1 MAYYQSYRGGN
12 KYKNVKRTYNNI
24 TYDSCLEASK
34 AQELDLRLKAKDI
47 KGWKRQV
54 KIEINFVK
62 NKNKKW
68 ELTNTPTSE
77 LVNQKVEYRHFR
89 NYFMDFVIENNDGSL
104 EYNEQKG
111 MELEIWRMKFFL
123 TEMMFDNHPT
133 IYLKVEK

>member
-1 MAYYQSYRGGN
+1 MAYYQSYRKN
-12 KYKNVKRTYNNI
+12 KYGNIKRTYNNI
-24 TYDSCLEASK
+24 TYDSLLEASK

-47 KGWKRQV
+47 KGWTRQV

-68 ELTNTPTSE
+68 ELTDTPTSE

-89 NYFMDFVIENNDGSL
+89 NYFMDFVIENNDGSREYL
-104 EYNEQKG
+104 EMKG
-111 MELEIWRMKFFL
+111 METEIWKMKFFL
-123 TEMMFDNHPT
+123 TEMIFDEHPF